1 MTSRTFPT
9 GLLAF
14 GISLTLALPAAAA
27 GDRGPQFPLSVAE
40 AQNRAEARFQ
50 ELDSDGNGEIS
61 PAEFAAAPRT
71 LRHGPGHRHP
81 RGHGGKRWGDGAPA
95 GDAEA
100 LDDALFTEL
109 DTDGDGLLARS
120 EFDTRAMHE
129 ARRDAGR
136 ERLFSHLDKDGS
148 GGLSRGELPD
158 PSQWVE
164 AMDSD
169 DDGTVTR
176 EEARAYRHARH
187 EQNG

>member
-1 MTSRTFPT
+1 MPSRTFPI

-14 GISLTLALPAAAA
+14 GISLTLALPAAA

-71 LRHGPGHRHP
+71 MRHGHGHHV

-95 GDAEA
+95 DAGA
-100 LDDALFTEL
+100 LDDALFAEL

-129 ARRDAGR
+129 ARREAGR
-136 ERLFSHLDKDGS
+136 EWLFSHLDKDGS

-169 DDGTVTR
+169 GDGTVTR
-176 EEARAYRHARH
+176 EEARAHRHARH